1 MSERTQPV
9 DSIGP
14 MRGPGQK
21 EDEDLNNPAKVDY
34 KAGRESL
41 NKGDY
46 AQAAMLFHNALRGF
60 EEQKDELGV
69 ANASDRLGDVC
80 LAREEYS
87 SALDHYQRAFEICQK
102 ESDIF
107 SIVALNRKRAL
118 VYRKMKELDLALA
131 VMMEIFDHYAETRNP
146 KGTVEVL
153 EMIAD
158 VYMEK
163 GDNLKAADAL
173 RTIAGIHR
181 NFKHKR
187 KAEEFEQRA
196 LQAEQA

>member
-1 MSERTQPV
+1 MSERIQPV
-9 DSIGP
+9 GSIGP
-14 MRGPGQK
+14 MQGSAQK
-21 EDEDLNNPAKVDY
+21 GKEEENNPARADY
-34 KAGRESL
+34 MAGREFL
-41 NKGDY
+41 KKGDY
-46 AQAAMLFHNALRGF
+46 SQAAMFFHNALRGF
-60 EEQKDELGV
+60 EEQKDEMGI

-80 LAREEYS
+80 LAREEYT
-87 SALDHYQRAFEICQK
+87 SALDHYQRAFEVCQK

-118 VYRKMKELDLALA
+118 AYRKMGELDLALV
-131 VMMEIFDHYAETRNP
+131 VMMEIFDYYAETRNP

-158 VYMEK
+158 VYLEK
-163 GDNLKAADAL
+163 GDKLKAADAL

-187 KAEEFEQRA
+187 KAEEFEKRA
-196 LQAEQA
+196 REAEQG